1 MTTKLPPLRA
11 GNGFCEIDESE
22 RIFSHKGAK
31 NHRYTYVIFP
41 QAWCTGLRRLKF
53 QCVAPRGVGY
63 GVAIG
68 VVSNLNANVK
78 STAFFFDEKEVGHSY
93 NLWLGNKGTQTAN
106 AVQHRYKGGTW
117 TNIDVSDNRKLKSGD
132 IMEAE
137 VDFDNRCIQFLI
149 NHEEVGSPLQIE
161 QNIALYP
168 AIAYCCKKS
177 FNHEERGPPKYKLL
191 TCGSAEEEKEAQRR
205 AEKEKAARAL
215 EERERRERAEEEE
228 AKRKHELEKMRLAA
242 LEQKR
247 HDEARAH
254 ELKLATEQKQ
264 LQIDMEEKARALEMK
279 REKERQALA
288 KEREE
293 TMRKHALEMAEIEK
307 AKKAQEEM
315 ALRAKEEADRQA
327 AEAKA
332 KAEAD
337 ATRLAHEQAA
347 RMAEIAKADAAQR
360 EAAKLEMAK
369 ETARLAKEAKEL
381 HQKLEKERRELEA
394 TQEKERQE
402 REEREAKAKR
412 EHDLAMRKQKAEEE
426 KLKAEKAREIELAN
440 QKYER
445 EMLDLKA
452 KQEKETE
459 ERRQKAEKDK
469 KEREEKAR
477 VRILEERQKRR
488 DALREEMKTAEAEI
502 TTYNKLQ
509 AKTIMDLSKSEKDE
523 EILNVALTLHKEK
536 YDEDIAF
543 IQQSINAAK
552 SKYAEAHGK
561 IRNAINQTNVD
572 EGSIPQFLNLINDGL
587 IVGTLHDTVKREEL
601 NAKLGAFGDLIE
613 RRTSSSLAIDTLFK
627 NKLSPF
633 VKYLA
638 AEQFETMDDVLCED
652 EKELADIVQIIENG
666 IKAENKEIKQHND
679 KLGALNEEINQKN
692 TEVEKEVKAIE
703 EEMKPIEETIAE
715 LLVQKAKEK
724 DWDKVEASI
733 AEIDKKI
740 ETCVKNIAQE
750 KANAKEEDK
759 EEAIAA
765 LQKKIDELNAQ
776 KAKEEEDGTKGKEI
790 ADKLSVQQKLK
801 GLKEQRKNETL
812 KKKKEPLKSRK
823 PIPPIRTKPTRGCPR
838 FTKIKKLC
846 MRDLAEGKRGWITK
860 LGDDPDT
867 DVDIDIYFKGNLAS
881 FAKYLKDGDYETME
895 DLLCDPDED
904 GEDKFE
910 EILDII
916 EAGIEQEE
924 GKPLKR
930 GSSRT
935 ESGAMRA
942 LKQMCL
948 KKLAHAK
955 GGWIEQ
961 QTQKKEI
968 VTAQLTE
975 VSPCLATFFGAM
987 DVAVTTAR
995 KYLEYTAQNTPA
1007 QTLAIK
1013 NADENEKKLKAIGWE
1028 SAQAITDEEEE
1039 ETKDEYEDED
1049 EDEGALA
1056 MERVYKDR
1064 ERQLAKPPERLNEEQ
1079 AGALELAR
1087 KENNALR
1094 TAVVAEM
1101 HVVNALAPQFEGG
1114 TLPFTR
1120 KTGLTLARDVE
1131 TCSLQIMESQATI
1144 RSSVLIARQLVEF
1157 KPAKPGKQ
1165 AAPFWKVI
1173 DAGIVNIFNNYIEMM
1188 KIASIYFSY
1197 FVKFKAAFEYY
1208 VSCREIQKE
1217 DSDLMVA
1224 TEYLQRDVKSFTA
1237 FKSKMQATV
1246 DKLTNDAKTII
1257 SDCVSKTS
1265 GAQSFK
1271 KAQEER
1277 EKATAELLRQQKDLN
1292 DKRFKLVTAFNAP
1305 HDAWKERAAELDR
1318 LKFVKQQRDE
1328 KIQFLTRH
1336 AENANEK
1343 LLEFSNAKQDD
1354 AKEED
1359 DPEKD
1364 IKGAVVDD
1372 ANSAAKGDA
1381 KQDDAEEE
1389 DDAKKDIKGAVV
1401 DDANSA
1407 AKGDAKQDDAEE
1419 EDDAKKDIKG
1429 AVVDDANS

>member
-587 IVGTLHDTVKREEL
+587 IVGTLNDTAKREAL
-601 NAKLGAFGDLIE
+601 NAKLGAFAELFE
-613 RRTSSSLAIDTLFK
+613 RRTNTSLAIDTFFTD
-627 NKLSPF
+627 KLKPF
-633 VKYLA
+633 VTYLKD
-638 AEQFETMDDVLCED
+638 EQYETMDSLLCDD
-652 EKELADIVQIIENG
+652 EKQFNEIVVIIENG
-666 IKAENKEIKQHND
+666 IAKTNA
-679 KLGALNEEINQKN
+679 
-692 TEVEKEVKAIE
+692 AIE
-703 EEMKPIEETIAE
+703 ESRK
-715 LLVQKAKEK
+715 KK
-724 DWDKVEASI
+724 D
-733 AEIDKKI
+733 
-740 ETCVKNIAQE
+740 
-750 KANAKEEDK
+750 
-759 EEAIAA
+759 
-765 LQKKIDELNAQ
+765 
-776 KAKEEEDGTKGKEI
+776 
-790 ADKLSVQQKLK
+790 
-801 GLKEQRKNETL
+801 TL
-812 KKKKEPLKSRK
+812 KNDVDANHKAIHIK
-823 PIPPIRTKPTRGCPR
+823 PIRTKQKNGGPL
-838 FTKIKKLC
+838 FEELKKLC
-846 MRDLAEGKRGWITK
+846 MREIAEGPKGWVTK
-860 LGDDPDT
+860 NDGDDEVEVET
-867 DVDIDIYFKGNLAS
+867 IFKGKLKP
-881 FAKYLKDGDYETME
+881 FAKYLADEDYDMMDEV
-895 DLLCDPDED
+895 LCDDEYD
-904 GEDKFE
+904 FE

-916 EAGIEQEE
+916 EAGIAKDK
-924 GKPLKR
+924 GRPLKR
-930 GSSRT
+930 GTSGKETSVMRT
-935 ESGAMRA
+935 
-942 LKQMCL
+942 LKQMCMKENAEEGWMKQQQA
-948 KKLAHAK
+948 KKA
-955 GGWIEQ
+955 
-961 QTQKKEI
+961 I
-968 VTAQLTE
+968 VTVQLKE
-975 VSPCLATFFGAM
+975 VSHPLSKFFGAM
-987 DVAVTTAR
+987 DMAVTDAR
-995 KYLEYTAQNTPA
+995 SCLEYSVQKTPA
-1007 QTLAIK
+1007 QQSAIEYRKK
-1013 NADENEKKLKAIGWE
+1013 NEAKLKAIKEKAENAAPDDDDDEAKNEEPQFLAEFRE
-1028 SAQAITDEEEE
+1028 SRENGLTQNPTDMDEE
-1039 ETKDEYEDED
+1039 K
-1049 EDEGALA
+1049 
-1056 MERVYKDR
+1056 
-1064 ERQLAKPPERLNEEQ
+1064 
-1079 AGALELAR
+1079 AGALDLIRDESSAFV
-1087 KENNALR
+1087 
-1094 TAVVAEM
+1094 TAAILKL
-1101 HVVNALAPQFEGG
+1101 HVVDAVRPIFEASKF
-1114 TLPFTR
+1114 PFTR
-1120 KTGLTLARDVE
+1120 GTGLNLARDVE
-1131 TCSLQIMESQATI
+1131 SCSLQIMQSQATI
-1144 RSSVLIARQLVEF
+1144 RSSLLIARQLVEF
-1157 KPAKPGKQ
+1157 KPAKPDPQ
-1165 AAPFWKVI
+1165 AAPLWEVI
-1173 DAGIVNIFNNYIEMM
+1173 DAGIVNILHSYIEMTKTSATYFSFFAKFKSAM
-1188 KIASIYFSY
+1188 QHFEAFHEIQGDCIDVSAASIYLKRELKAF
-1197 FVKFKAAFEYY
+1197 AAFGT
-1208 VSCREIQKE
+1208 K
-1217 DSDLMVA
+1217 MKVA
-1224 TEYLQRDVKSFTA
+1224 
-1237 FKSKMQATV
+1237 V
-1246 DKLTNDAKTII
+1246 DRLRGDAIAVI
-1257 SDCVSKTS
+1257 NDCVRETRCPNNSYYL
-1265 GAQSFK
+1265 AQ
-1271 KAQEER
+1271 
-1277 EKATAELLRQQKDLN
+1277 
-1292 DKRFKLVTAFNAP
+1292 NAR
-1305 HDAWKERAAELDR
+1305 KEAAAELYR
-1318 LKFVKQQRDE
+1318 YISL
-1328 KIQFLTRH
+1328 
-1336 AENANEK
+1336 
-1343 LLEFSNAKQDD
+1343 
-1354 AKEED
+1354 
-1359 DPEKD
+1359 
-1364 IKGAVVDD
+1364 
-1372 ANSAAKGDA
+1372 
-1381 KQDDAEEE
+1381 
-1389 DDAKKDIKGAVV
+1389 
-1401 DDANSA
+1401 
-1407 AKGDAKQDDAEE
+1407 
-1419 EDDAKKDIKG
+1419 
-1429 AVVDDANS
+1429 

>member
-846 MRDLAEGKRGWITK
+846 MRELAEGKRGWITK
-860 LGDDPDT
+860 ADDSDT
-867 DVDIDIYFKGNLAS
+867 EVDIDMYFKGKLAP
-881 FAKYLKDGDYETME
+881 FAKYLKNEGYDAME
-895 DLLCDPDED
+895 DILCEDED
-904 GEDKFE
+904 EFE
-910 EILDII
+910 MILDII
-916 EAGIEQEE
+916 EAGIAEDK
-924 GKPLKR
+924 GKPLKK
-930 GSSRT
+930 GTSGK
-935 ESGAMRA
+935 ESVAYRC
-942 LKQMCL
+942 LEKMCL
-948 KKLAHAK
+948 RKNAGAK
-955 GGWIEQ
+955 DGWISE
-961 QTQKKEI
+961 QKKKKKV
-968 VTAQLTE
+968 VTAQLNE
-975 VSPCLATFFGAM
+975 VSPLLATFFGEI
-987 DVAVTTAR
+987 DVAVNEAR
-995 KYLEYTAQNTPA
+995 KYLVCGKDKTPE
-1007 QTLAIK
+1007 QLLAIK
-1013 NADENEKKLKAIGWE
+1013 NASVNEKKLKAIKASEEDE
-1028 SAQAITDEEEE
+1028 SE
-1039 ETKDEYEDED
+1039 EDED
-1049 EDEGALA
+1049 KEENKEDAGVSEEEARELKLMKQENTAYLSAAVVRLHVVDALA
-1056 MERVYKDR
+1056 HKFE
-1064 ERQLAKPPERLNEEQ
+1064 EGEQPE
-1079 AGALELAR
+1079 
-1087 KENNALR
+1087 
-1094 TAVVAEM
+1094 
-1101 HVVNALAPQFEGG
+1101 
-1114 TLPFTR
+1114 TR

-1429 AVVDDANS
+1429 AVVDDANSAAKGDEKQD